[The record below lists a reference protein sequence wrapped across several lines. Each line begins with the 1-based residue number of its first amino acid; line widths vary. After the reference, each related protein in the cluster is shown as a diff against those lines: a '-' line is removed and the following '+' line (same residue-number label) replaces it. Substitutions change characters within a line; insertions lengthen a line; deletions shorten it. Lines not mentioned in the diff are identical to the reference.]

1 MEAYIGRIVAVLVGP
16 IVIGAS
22 AWFSTWAA
30 ENLPGA
36 PNISAGDLGEVAAAG
51 ALGAALGLYKWL
63 DNRGKHERGVTN
75 Q

>member
-16 IVIGAS
+16 IVVGAS
-22 AWFSTWAA
+22 AWFATWAA

-51 ALGAALGLYKWL
+51 ALAAGLGIYQWL
-63 DNRGKHERGVTN
+63 RNRGDYEARKDV
-75 Q
+75 